1 MKISRISSPKTASSQ
16 QSAVMPKQQYMANLP
31 SRTNVR
37 SSYSH
42 LVTCHSMKHTFYRSE
57 ATATSSFLNRINTP
71 SNELLSSGPCSSS
84 LFSAVPSNLATA
96 SYTTLT
102 IDLFGLITPGGEGT
116 MSGCWY
122 QPLLFPTIS
131 LHNPSLCSHS

>member
-1 MKISRISSPKTASSQ
+1 MKISRISSPKTASLSQ

-57 ATATSSFLNRINTP
+57 ATATSSFLNRINTATYV
-71 SNELLSSGPCSSS
+71 LLSSAPCSSS
-84 LFSAVPSNLATA
+84 LLSAVPSNLAAA

-102 IDLFGLITPGGEGT
+102 LDLFGLITPWWGRYH
-116 MSGCWY
+116 MW
-122 QPLLFPTIS
+122 LLVRAASSFDNFTE
-131 LHNPSLCSHS
+131 